1 MGRCILIVAERPEVV
16 SDIVPAWGLYWV
28 GVSLAFLSGIL
39 VTVLGRKKSRARG
52 AALVEIEV
60 DAEAG

>member
-1 MGRCILIVAERPEVV
+1 V